1 MGGELVAA
9 VSRRELGQAQQAV
22 LQRLPGADEV
32 GQRLGTRIIQATLHY
47 GLSRSR
53 GQSRAQAQP
62 APAAGRGAV

>member
-1 MGGELVAA
+1 MLQGVA
-9 VSRRELGQAQQAV
+9 SM
-22 LQRLPGADEV
+22 
-32 GQRLGTRIIQATLHY
+32 IIQATLHY